1 MPFPG
6 NTTPAAFSGFNSQP
20 PVSSFSAPPT
30 HPYNGAYTSMPITT
44 TYEPPSSAGF
54 FKSDQG
60 QKVVVGTLILLGVC
74 VAITSAVLYLTFTN

>member
-1 MPFPG
+1 
-6 NTTPAAFSGFNSQP
+6 
-20 PVSSFSAPPT
+20 
-30 HPYNGAYTSMPITT
+30 MPITT